1 MNDLGHMPVNQ
12 RVYHH
17 ILKMIVSGTLLPGSR
32 LDEQTLATDLGVSR
46 TPLREAI
53 GRLSE
58 KGLVEYRPYQGNF
71 IRVLSVKEVSD
82 IYQVRRSLEELAIRL
97 ATVNMTEERLAEVR
111 SILDDLGAA
120 MQRGDLDGVNEAD
133 NRFHTTIAEY
143 SENETLIA
151 ALNDLSQRVAII
163 RSMANQNPDIVART
177 AIQRPQIL
185 AALEAGDADLA
196 AQLLGEHIEF
206 VGRAVVEEQRV
217 GASEAASG

>member
-17 ILKMIVSGTLLPGSR
+17 ILQMIVSGSLLPGSR
-32 LDEQTLATDLGVSR
+32 LDEQSLASELGVSR

-53 GRLSE
+53 GRLAE

-82 IYQVRRSLEELAIRL
+82 IYQVRRSLEDLAIRL
-97 ATVNMTEERLAEVR
+97 ATANMNPERLAEVR

-120 MQRGDLDGVNEAD
+120 MSRGDLDGVNEAD
-133 NRFHTTIAEY
+133 NRFHTTIAQY

-163 RSMANQNPDIVART
+163 RSMANQNPDVVAGT

-196 AQLLGEHIEF
+196 ARLLGEHIEY
-206 VGRAVVEEQRV
+206 VGRAVAEEQRV
-217 GASEAASG
+217 GNLEVVSD